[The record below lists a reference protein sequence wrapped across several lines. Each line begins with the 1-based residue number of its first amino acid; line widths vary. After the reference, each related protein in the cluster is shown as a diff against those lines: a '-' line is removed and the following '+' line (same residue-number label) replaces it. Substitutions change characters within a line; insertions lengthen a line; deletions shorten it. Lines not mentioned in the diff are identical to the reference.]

1 MALKFEGAC
10 GELEG
15 IRIALAEDKGSRKC
29 RLIVEDMN
37 VKQARLFSLLDM
49 GRFIAD

>member
-1 MALKFEGAC
+1 MSLKSLV
-10 GELEG
+10 GELDE

-37 VKQARLFSLLDM
+37 AKQARLFSLLDM